1 MGRKKGKDSTLIS
14 AFADFLLKRKG
25 LKMKPFSRAMG
36 WPEDRARS
44 IVCSRKKGPDLLAS
58 FIEMVRELAPDEADA
73 IFEICKIE
81 PQTSEQMS
89 FDGIKI
95 IEQAPDVQIVG
106 RADDPIA
113 KQIQEAQK
121 IFELH
126 GTMLKTQ
133 FEMIDNI
140 NNRLNQMVDCFQAMK
155 F

>member
-73 IFEICKIE
+73 ILEICKIE

-89 FDGIKI
+89 FDGIKS
-95 IEQAPDVQIVG
+95 IEKAPDARIVG
-106 RADDPIA
+106 RADDPIV
-113 KQIQEAQK
+113 KQFQEAQK

-140 NNRLNQMVDCFQAMK
+140 NDRQHQ
-155 F
+155 